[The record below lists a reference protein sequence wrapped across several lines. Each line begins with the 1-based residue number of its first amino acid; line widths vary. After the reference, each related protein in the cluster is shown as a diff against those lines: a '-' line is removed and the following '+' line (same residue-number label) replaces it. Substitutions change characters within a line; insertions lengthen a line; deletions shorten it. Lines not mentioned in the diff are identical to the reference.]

1 MQAFKGCHIMQPEDI
16 GRFANTLADG
26 FSKYDLFKYIC
37 NGTYNYDKMA
47 LFWSVSIALI
57 SKDAICI
64 ADSKEANSVL
74 IYVRPQSKEPG
85 VMDYMKAGG
94 IKMLLT
100 LGIRSAIRLLQ
111 FDAQAQKIAK
121 QYKTGNCGYL
131 MAFATKIDKQGQ
143 KYGKN
148 LMKALLNYLDM
159 SGEECYLETLK
170 AENVDL
176 YRHFSFELKEQR
188 PLKSGNLTIYAMCR
202 TKLI

>member
-1 MQAFKGCHIMQPEDI
+1 
-16 GRFANTLADG
+16 
-26 FSKYDLFKYIC
+26 
-37 NGTYNYDKMA
+37 MA

-74 IYVRPQSKEPG
+74 IYVCPQSKEPG

-94 IKMLLT
+94 IKMLFT

-148 LMKALLNYLDM
+148 LMEALLNYLDM

-176 YRHFSFELKEQR
+176 YKHFSFELKEQQ
-188 PLKSGNLTIYAMCR
+188 PLRSGNLTIYAMYR
-202 TKLI
+202 KK